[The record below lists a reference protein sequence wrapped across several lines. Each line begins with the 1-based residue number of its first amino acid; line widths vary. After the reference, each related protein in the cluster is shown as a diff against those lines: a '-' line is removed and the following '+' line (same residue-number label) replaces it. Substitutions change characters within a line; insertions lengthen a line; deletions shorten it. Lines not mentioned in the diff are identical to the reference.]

1 MPRPD
6 PYIESIAI
14 LNLAL
19 PIRSRS
25 ANRQIAAIYGV
36 LRSASSTAAFAPRGI
51 APARNSS
58 STFFMMA
65 GVADPP
71 NFPLTFTPFQFQGLW
86 LEVTITP
93 AAAPFVFT
101 AYDTAGGG
109 V

>member
-6 PYIESIAI
+6 PYIESIDI

-65 GVADPP
+65 GVGDPP
-71 NFPLTFTPFQFQGLW
+71 NFPLTFTPFQFQGVW
-86 LEVTITP
+86 LGGDITTGG
-93 AAAPFVFT
+93 APFFFR
-101 AYDTAGGG
+101 
-109 V
+109 